1 MYGLAKS
8 TLENFRQQVCFSVVS
23 VTSFVAAL
31 SVCDDLDFL
40 VRTLTGR
47 AACRLILCDG
57 AFPLRQGAFL
67 IRSKALCCDTCPIDG
82 LGSGARITL

>member
-1 MYGLAKS
+1 MCSYRLH
-8 TLENFRQQVCFSVVS
+8 SVVT

-31 SVCDDLDFL
+31 PVYDDLDFL

-57 AFPLRQGAFL
+57 AFPLRQGASL
-67 IRSKALCCDTCPIDG
+67 IRSKALRCAMGPIDG